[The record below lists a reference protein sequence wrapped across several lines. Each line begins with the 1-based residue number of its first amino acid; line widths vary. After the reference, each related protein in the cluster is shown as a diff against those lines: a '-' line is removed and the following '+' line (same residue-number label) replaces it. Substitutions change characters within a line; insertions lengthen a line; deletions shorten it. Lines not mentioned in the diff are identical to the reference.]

1 MVKGVQAYLAGTR
14 DLRLVERELTP
25 AEDEVLVRVHS
36 ASICESD
43 KLFYRGDPLPIEMP
57 RFLGHEGGGYV
68 AEVGARV
75 HEWKPGDR
83 VMMFGIGGALGDHFV
98 CKPDQLIAAPPDL
111 SMDLASLAEPL
122 VVPMHVVY
130 SCGVTLGDTV
140 AVFCGN
146 FNGQIIAQGVKRS
159 GASRVIMVEAYQGR
173 LDLAKRLGCDV
184 VLNSD
189 EVDIQQTI
197 MDLTDGKGVDVA
209 IEASGYGHKDFE
221 KWFNVATQVTRHNG
235 ILCTM
240 GWPTV
245 PINIHLHRWHHH
257 ALDVRVIAERHQTLH
272 HEAVRVPRLLRPFGQ
287 GLIEVEPLITA
298 KFPLCEIK
306 EAFELLDRD
315 PNQVKVV
322 IRP

>member
-1 MVKGVQAYLAGTR
+1 MVRAIQTYLAGTR
-14 DLRLVERELTP
+14 DLRLVERDLDP
-25 AEDEVLVRVHS
+25 APDEVLVRVHA

-43 KLFYRGDPLPIEMP
+43 KLFYQGEPLPIEMP

-68 AEVGARV
+68 EAVGERI
-75 HEWKPGDR
+75 HEWRPGDR
-83 VMMFGIGGALGDHFV
+83 VMMFGIGGGLGDHFV
-98 CKPDQLIAAPPDL
+98 CKPEQLIAAPPGL
-111 SMDLASLAEPL
+111 SMDVASLAEPL
-122 VVPMHVVY
+122 VVPMFVVY
-130 SCGVTLGDTV
+130 RCGVSLGDTV

-146 FNGQIIAQGVKRS
+146 FNGQVIAQGVKKS
-159 GASRVIMVEAYQGR
+159 GASRVIMVEAYPGR
-173 LDLAKRLGCDV
+173 LDLARRLGCDV

-189 EVDIQQTI
+189 EVDAQQAL
-197 MDLTDGKGVDVA
+197 MDLTNGEGVDVA
-209 IEASGYGHKDFE
+209 IDASGYGHKDFE
-221 KWFNVATQVTRHNG
+221 KYLNIATQVTRHNG

-245 PINIHLHRWHHH
+245 PITVDMHRWHHH

-272 HEAVRVPRLLRPFGQ
+272 HEAVRVPQLMRPFVQ

-298 KFPLCEIK
+298 EFPLAEIK
-306 EAFELLDRD
+306 EAFVLLEQD